1 MRFAPLLGLWLAL
14 VPAGAEAGRMTDH
27 GQVGAW
33 ETFTWFTD
41 AGEFSY
47 CAAVT
52 TDQAGR
58 ELFISV
64 GRDGLAFSIDAPGQ
78 RLQQGR
84 VMPVIV
90 HIDEETVFAPVDAAV
105 FGPPGQNVLL
115 VELGWDERAFP
126 ALRYGHQLTLIS
138 QEFGYDY
145 SLAGSGPAFELMDRC
160 AVCHLGGPLP
170 AAPEGTPP
178 PACGG

>member
-115 VELGWDERAFP
+115 VLSP
-126 ALRYGHQLTLIS
+126 AKK
-138 QEFGYDY
+138 
-145 SLAGSGPAFELMDRC
+145 LAASIKGPASRLASVIKAIEEKLEKGE
-160 AVCHLGGPLP
+160 AIAKLG
-170 AAPEGTPP
+170 
-178 PACGG
+178 

>member
-1 MRFAPLLGLWLAL
+1 MRVALVLGLWLAIACT
-14 VPAGAEAGRMTDH
+14 PAQAGRMTDH
-27 GQVGAW
+27 EQVGAW

-78 RLQQGR
+78 RLQQGQ
-84 VMPVIV
+84 VMPVMV
-90 HIDEETVFAPVDAAV
+90 HIDEQTVFAPVDARV
-105 FGPPGQNVLL
+105 FGQPGQNLLL
-115 VELGWDERAFP
+115 VELGWDERIFP
-126 ALRYGHQLTLIS
+126 ALRFGRQLTLIS
-138 QEFGYDY
+138 QQFGYDY
-145 SLAGSGPAFELMDRC
+145 GLAGAGPALEVMDRC
-160 AVCHLGGPLP
+160 AACYIGSPLP
-170 AAPEGTPP
+170 AAPAGTPP
-178 PACGG
+178 QACP